1 MLQDISPHRLYNE
14 YRPTVP
20 SDDDLVFVFSDK
32 GSNAMLRAFDD
43 SGHLIDRPVTDEYP
57 VTPKLIFPRIL
68 DYRQNV
74 PERLASLIWLFS
86 VDDHQVFLDIA
97 PDPVLLPGYAWLTTR
112 LFRRGLPTEFSFAGA
127 TAWHLKEWYLSSRFC
142 GRCGAPARPDRKER
156 AMRCTS
162 CGSIVYPRINPAVII
177 GVVKGDSILL
187 TRYANRPYKGRA
199 LIAGYCEIGETPE
212 QTVVREVMEE
222 AGIRVRDI
230 TYYKSQPW
238 GFDSGLL
245 LGYYC
250 KAEEGDI
257 RVETSE
263 LSEAYWCKRSDI
275 GELVSTSSL
284 TNEMIANFR
293 DNEDRF

>member
-1 MLQDISPHRLYNE
+1 MLQDISPHRLNNE
-14 YRPTVP
+14 YRPAVP

-74 PERLASLIWLFS
+74 PARLASLIWLFS
-86 VDDHQVFLDIA
+86 VDDHQVFLDPA
-97 PDPVLLPGYAWLTTR
+97 PDPVLLPGYAWLSTR
-112 LFRRGLPTEFSFAGA
+112 LFRRGLPAEFSFAGA
-127 TAWHLKEWYLSSRFC
+127 TAWHLKEWYMSSRFC

-212 QTVVREVMEE
+212 QTVSREVMEE
-222 AGIRVRDI
+222 AGIRVSNI

-250 KAEEGDI
+250 MAEEGEI
-257 RVETSE
+257 RIAHDE

-275 GELVSTSSL
+275 GELPGVSSL

-293 DNEDRF
+293 DNILFL

>member
-1 MLQDISPHRLYNE
+1 MLQEIAPHRLYNE

-32 GSNAMLRAFDD
+32 GANAMLRAFDD
-43 SGHLIDRPVTDEYP
+43 SGHLLDRPVTDEYP

-86 VDDHQVFLDIA
+86 VDDRQVFLDIA

-112 LFRRGLPTEFSFAGA
+112 LFRRGLPAEFSFAGA
-127 TAWHLKEWYLSSRFC
+127 TAWHLKEWYTSSRFC

-177 GVVKGDSILL
+177 GVIKDDSILL

-212 QTVVREVMEE
+212 QTVAREVMEE
-222 AGIRVRDI
+222 AGIEVHDI
-230 TYYKSQPW
+230 RYYKSQPW

-250 KAEEGDI
+250 HAGDGEI
-257 RVETSE
+257 KMAADE
-263 LSEAYWCKRSDI
+263 LSEAYWCKRSEIGDI
-275 GELVSTSSL
+275 ISTSSL
-284 TNEMIANFR
+284 TSEMIANFR
-293 DNEDRF
+293 DNGEA